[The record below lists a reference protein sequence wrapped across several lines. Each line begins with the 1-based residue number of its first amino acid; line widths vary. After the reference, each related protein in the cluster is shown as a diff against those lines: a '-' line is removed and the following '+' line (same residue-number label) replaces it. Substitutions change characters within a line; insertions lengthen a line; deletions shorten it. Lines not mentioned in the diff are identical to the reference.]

1 MSKRRVIAVSVGIV
15 LAATLSPLPAG
26 AAQPR
31 ETTTS
36 VTCSNEVAPITD
48 AQREQ
53 VKALAATRLAD
64 LSGPSTLPFGA
75 TGASRYQRTNAY
87 AWTSGFFPSSL
98 WLMYAIDHDPVW
110 LDRARQYT
118 DRVLPVASWRGTH
131 DLGFMVGQP
140 ARLGLFLDPSPT
152 RQRRY
157 ADALLTA
164 ARTLSDRWN
173 PKVRALR
180 SATYNGRWGVIIDS
194 VMNAPMLLD
203 AGLILGGADGQLLM
217 RRGREHLLTVART
230 FVRENGST
238 FHRLT
243 FDPRTGRLLGP
254 VPGQG
259 LSTTSTWARG
269 QAWAVNGFTR
279 GYRLTRDQRLLDAAR
294 RTADYWIA
302 RVPKGCVPAWDLDV
316 TDDRAPRDSSAAA
329 IMADGLIELAA
340 VESDA
345 ARSSTYRDHALALLG
360 TLAGPTWL
368 PTGAAV
374 QGLLHRQAY
383 SIPGDARE
391 GTYVWG
397 DTYLLGSVSSSG

>member
-1 MSKRRVIAVSVGIV
+1 MSQRRLIAVSVGAV
-15 LAATLSPLPAG
+15 MAVALSSAPTH
-26 AAQPR
+26 AAQPS
-31 ETTTS
+31 ETATS
-36 VTCSNEVAPITD
+36 VTCPSQVAPITD
-48 AQREQ
+48 AQRDQ
-53 VKALAATRLAD
+53 IKALAATRLAD

-75 TGASRYQRTNAY
+75 TGTSPYQRTNAY
-87 AWTSGFFPSSL
+87 AWTSGFFPTSL

-110 LDRARQYT
+110 LERARRYT

-164 ARTLSDRWN
+164 ARTLSGRWN

-269 QAWAVNGFTR
+269 QAWAVNGFAR

-294 RTADYWIA
+294 RTADYWLS

-316 TDDRAPRDSSAAA
+316 TMIGR
-329 IMADGLIELAA
+329 LATRRPPP
-340 VESDA
+340 S
-345 ARSSTYRDHALALLG
+345 
-360 TLAGPTWL
+360 W
-368 PTGAAV
+368 PTG
-374 QGLLHRQAY
+374 
-383 SIPGDARE
+383 
-391 GTYVWG
+391 
-397 DTYLLGSVSSSG
+397 